1 MYHNPKRAKRLYFDC
16 IPKSMDEY
24 KKIFESIAS
33 QDQSKKIENP
43 IWHIHQKNIPSYSYP
58 IDFTTLLNL
67 VTALN
72 TTEATTIKEFVRIY
86 IKESLTKET
95 SRGIIKEETVKVM
108 SEMDAPQDDPLE
120 GFKNALKAAG
130 SAFVTFDFDFEE
142 GGSVL
147 RIDTTVDG
155 AGGVYRAKIDKNSG
169 ELILDF
175 DSSSEQIVGKDEA
188 LEYLLNL

>member
-1 MYHNPKRAKRLYFDC
+1 MDRRPRRKMEKRLET
-16 IPKSMDEY
+16 KQM
-24 KKIFESIAS
+24 K
-33 QDQSKKIENP
+33 
-43 IWHIHQKNIPSYSYP
+43 
-58 IDFTTLLNL
+58 
-67 VTALN
+67 
-72 TTEATTIKEFVRIY
+72 
-86 IKESLTKET
+86 LTKET
-95 SRGIIKEETVKVM
+95 LRRIIKEETVKVM

-130 SAFVTFDFDFEE
+130 SDFVTFDFDFEE